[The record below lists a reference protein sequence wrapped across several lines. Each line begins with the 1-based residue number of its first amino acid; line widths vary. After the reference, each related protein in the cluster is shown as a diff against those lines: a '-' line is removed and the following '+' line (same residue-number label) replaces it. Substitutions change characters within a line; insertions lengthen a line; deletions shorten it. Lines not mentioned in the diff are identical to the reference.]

1 MILMMIIPEL
11 NKLQQ
16 NFLLPFLLYRKKK
29 KRKAID
35 RQNDFLKLCSE
46 ALSKDDIDEYDAIGI
61 NVASK
66 LKRMDPTQSIHAD
79 LLINKVLT
87 QGLLGNLTSEF
98 DICNKSTVQQH
109 FENQNLS
116 QIPTNFSNYSYNYD
130 RPTSNSTTISSPS
143 PSIQDNINT
152 ISIEKYPTSYIQ

>member
-1 MILMMIIPEL
+1 MNDDNTEVERTVTKFFTPTPIHS
-11 NKLQQ
+11 
-16 NFLLPFLLYRKKK
+16 KK

-35 RQNDFLKLCSE
+35 RQNDFLKICSE

-98 DICNKSTVQQH
+98 DVCKTVRQN

-116 QIPTNFSNYSYNYD
+116 QLSMLSNYPYNYNVS
-130 RPTSNSTTISSPS
+130 TSNSTTLSSPS
-143 PSIQDNINT
+143 PSIQDNIT
-152 ISIEKYPTSYIQ
+152 TPSIETYSTYSDMG

>member
-1 MILMMIIPEL
+1 MTKIFTPTPIHS
-11 NKLQQ
+11 
-16 NFLLPFLLYRKKK
+16 KKK

-35 RQNDFLKLCSE
+35 RQNNFLKICSE
-46 ALSKDDIDEYDAIGI
+46 ALSIDDIDEYDAISI

-66 LKRMDPTQSIHAD
+66 LKSMDPTQSIYAD

-98 DICNKSTVQQH
+98 DVCKTVEQN

-116 QIPTNFSNYSYNYD
+116 QLSMLSNYPYNYN
-130 RPTSNSTTISSPS
+130 RPTSNSTTLSSPS
-143 PSIQDNINT
+143 PSIQDNIT
-152 ISIEKYPTSYIQ
+152 IPSIETYSTYSDMG